1 MIDEEI
7 LERELKLILDVVINC
22 NTKTLEAEKFYSLIR
37 INVKILWYLLVHL
50 L

>member
-22 NTKTLEAEKFYSLIR
+22 NTKTLEAEHK
-37 INVKILWYLLVHL
+37 
-50 L
+50 